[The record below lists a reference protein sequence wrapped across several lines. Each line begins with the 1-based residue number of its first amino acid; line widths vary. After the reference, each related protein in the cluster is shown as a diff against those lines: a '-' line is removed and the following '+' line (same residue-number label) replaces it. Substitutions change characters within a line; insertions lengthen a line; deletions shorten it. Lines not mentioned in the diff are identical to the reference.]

1 MNLFSNIKHISVASL
16 LLVLSACAIVPKPID
31 VSKNT
36 VLVSYEDVNNGIV
49 SVGPTTPKTSVD
61 AGQKARWGGKIVS
74 VINKKNVSEIEVVF
88 FPEDRLGKPKTGMP
102 SAGRFKAVVE
112 GFVDPIVFE
121 KGRLITVVGDVS
133 SSITGIIG
141 EQEYVYPTLNAKGY
155 YMWKDTTDINVE
167 MNGFAFS
174 PFSYRMGFR
183 NSFFNPWYDPWLR
196 NYQRSRIRV
205 IRHNGHSQ
213 GGATR
218 QSSSSSSSSSATSTR
233 GSSASTATRERS
245 EIKKP
250 TREER

>member
-1 MNLFSNIKHISVASL
+1 MNFSNTTKHLAVAL
-16 LLVLSACAIVPKPID
+16 AIVVLSGCAMVPEPID

-36 VLVSYEDVNNGIV
+36 VLVSFEDVNKGV
-49 SVGPTTPKTSVD
+49 TTVGPTHSQTSVD

-74 VINKKNVSEIEVVF
+74 VVNKKTVSEIEVVF

-102 SAGRFKAVVE
+102 SAGRFKAVVD
-112 GFVDPIVFE
+112 GFVDPLVFE
-121 KGRLITVVGDVS
+121 QGRLITVVGDVS
-133 SSITGIIG
+133 SSITGVIG

-155 YMWKDTTDINVE
+155 YMWKDSTDINVE
-167 MNGFAFS
+167 MDSFAFS

-213 GGATR
+213 GGAVRQNTSSNSSATTTR
-218 QSSSSSSSSSATSTR
+218 RSSSSASPRARIETR
-233 GSSASTATRERS
+233 TPPLKER
-245 EIKKP
+245 
-250 TREER
+250 